1 MSYKNEGPIQGIVG
15 VMNVNGANYL
25 GVISASQ
32 VVGTLN
38 KAKINKVSQ
47 VKIFPFKVCIESRNF

>member
-38 KAKINKVSQ
+38 QAKINKVTQ
-47 VKIFPFKVCIESRNF
+47 VKIFPFKVCI